1 MTTHDVVAALT
12 ARDHTKPGEPAK
24 VLVSGGIGTG
34 KTSVL
39 TDIRSALRA
48 AGVTVIARPPRDGD
62 PDGAAVVIDDAHL
75 LGAPEL
81 DELADLVSDSASTVV
96 IAAEPIAHEPAL
108 AALAT
113 AIARQSPVVTLGPLT
128 PAEVSR
134 AITET
139 AGAPAPVES
148 VRAVMTTTA
157 GLPFLVGP
165 AVAALGAPQDGQSPV
180 AAVAAAA
187 RVALIERLRRVDDAV
202 LHTLLISSLS
212 PELGPDDVA
221 GALRTDIERAHT
233 LVDRA
238 RASGLIAPSH
248 SPTFLRSLH
257 DCLSQIIGATRHHD
271 IEIALLHTQVEK
283 STLSTDLAL
292 RLADHGL
299 RDPQLADA
307 LTVLAARNRAHPGR
321 AARLYRAATEVGAS
335 TLNAPLADALALT
348 GDCGTAGRLADE
360 LLTSQEPDERAAA
373 VRIAASVA
381 AHDGGAAQAA
391 ELFGW
396 LGPNPDAVIGAAG
409 VIVAI
414 GVGDVAA
421 ARAAIDVES
430 AGPPT
435 STARAARSL
444 SDGLMRSLDSPYPV
458 AIARLAQAIT
468 PDQPAAGV
476 TPDTPAALV
485 TLAALHGGDPVRAR
499 SVIGRAV
506 RTAGDDEGFVA
517 PRHRLL
523 LGWVRMQEGQLAAA
537 GADVAA
543 ARTAAGGELHR
554 RDALW
559 AAALQTAIARR
570 SGDTGAIQKH
580 WYTAMEVLTEYSL
593 DVYSLLPLGELWVS
607 AARLRQ
613 VDRLRHTIDEA
624 FNLLEAL
631 GKPILWSLPLHWSGV
646 HAGILANSPEAV
658 APHGQ
663 ALTAAAGHSPFA
675 KALATAGRIWL
686 RVLANHVDVDEVT
699 VAARAL
705 AQCGL
710 GWDAT
715 RLASQAALQ
724 TPDGRVSGAMLQLA
738 RDLKLVA
745 TGQDEDVDAPAAV
758 ASSPQRTSSMPPSSR
773 LSDREREVAELL
785 LQGLPYKDI
794 GSQLFI
800 SAKTVEHHVARIRRR
815 LGAESRSELLS
826 MLRATLGSPN

>member
-1 MTTHDVVAALT
+1 M
-12 ARDHTKPGEPAK
+12 
-24 VLVSGGIGTG
+24 
-34 KTSVL
+34 
-39 TDIRSALRA
+39 
-48 AGVTVIARPPRDGD
+48 
-62 PDGAAVVIDDAHL
+62 
-75 LGAPEL
+75 
-81 DELADLVSDSASTVV
+81 
-96 IAAEPIAHEPAL
+96 
-108 AALAT
+108 
-113 AIARQSPVVTLGPLT
+113 
-128 PAEVSR
+128 
-134 AITET
+134 
-139 AGAPAPVES
+139 
-148 VRAVMTTTA
+148 
-157 GLPFLVGP
+157 
-165 AVAALGAPQDGQSPV
+165 
-180 AAVAAAA
+180 
-187 RVALIERLRRVDDAV
+187 
-202 LHTLLISSLS
+202 
-212 PELGPDDVA
+212 
-221 GALRTDIERAHT
+221 
-233 LVDRA
+233 
-238 RASGLIAPSH
+238 
-248 SPTFLRSLH
+248 
-257 DCLSQIIGATRHHD
+257 
-271 IEIALLHTQVEK
+271 HTQVEK

-360 LLTSQEPDERAAA
+360 LLTSQDAGERAAA

-414 GVGDVAA
+414 GVGDAAA
-421 ARAAIDVES
+421 ARAAVDVES

-444 SDGLMRSLDSPYPV
+444 SDGLLRSLDSPYPV
-458 AIARLAQAIT
+458 AISRLAQAIT

-506 RTAGDDEGFVA
+506 RAAADDEGFVA

-570 SGDTGAIQKH
+570 SGDTGSIQKH
-580 WYTAMEVLTEYSL
+580 WYAAMEVLTEYSL
-593 DVYSLLPLGELWVS
+593 DLYSLLPLGELWVS

-631 GKPILWSLPLHWSGV
+631 GNPILWSLPLHWSGV

-745 TGQDEDVDAPAAV
+745 SGQDEDVDAPAAV
-758 ASSPQRTSSMPPSSR
+758 TSAPQRASSMPPSSR

-826 MLRATLGSPN
+826 MLRATLGSPD